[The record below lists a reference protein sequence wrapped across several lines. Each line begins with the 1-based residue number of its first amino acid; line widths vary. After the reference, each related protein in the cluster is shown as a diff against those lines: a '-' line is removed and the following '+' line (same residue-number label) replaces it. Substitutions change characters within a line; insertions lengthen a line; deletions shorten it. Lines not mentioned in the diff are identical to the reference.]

1 MTGKLIV
8 IDGIDGSGK
17 WTQAELLLERLKSEG
32 RDAVKIDF
40 PKYGQKSA
48 GLVENYL
55 NGKYGSS
62 EEVGPFVASFF
73 YALDRYDSRAE
84 MRQWL
89 GDNKIIVSDR
99 YVSANMG
106 HQGAKFISSD
116 ERRKYFEWL
125 AHYEYDIFGIPKP
138 NLTIILHVP
147 ALTAQKLVAQKSAR
161 AYTEGKTHDLH
172 EADLEHLKRA
182 EQTYLEMCELFP
194 NCELI
199 ECARNNELLSIQVIH
214 ELIWGKVASI
224 LCNNI

>member
-1 MTGKLIV
+1 MQPGKLIV

-17 WTQAELLLERLKSEG
+17 RTQADLLLERMKNEG

-62 EEVGPFVASFF
+62 EEVGPFVASLF

-89 GDNKIIVSDR
+89 LDGKIIVSDR

-106 HQGAKFISSD
+106 HQGGKFATAE

-125 AHYEYDIFGIPKP
+125 ARYEYDIFGVPRP
-138 NLTIILHVP
+138 DLTIILRVP
-147 ALTAQKLVAQKSAR
+147 AAKAQSLVAQKSGR
-161 AYTEGKTHDLH
+161 AYTEGKSHDLH

-182 EQTYLEMCELFP
+182 EQTYLEMCALFP
-194 NCELI
+194 DCELI
-199 ECARNNELLSIQVIH
+199 ECVRNSELLSIKEIH
-214 ELIWGKVASI
+214 ELVWNKINP
-224 LCNNI
+224 LL